1 MIIATAGHVDHGK
14 THLLQALTGTNA
26 DRLPEEQKRGLTID
40 LGYAFM
46 PYHSQQTQQQ
56 ETLGFIDVPGH
67 EKFLSNMLAG
77 VGTAHHAM
85 LIVAGDEGMMA
96 QSYEHLAILR
106 LLAMDSLTVVITKSD
121 LTTLEQQQQLEAQL
135 IQLLFQQGFTEPKIF
150 HCSAFTG
157 DGIDVLKAHL
167 ITLADNEKQQQND
180 LGFRLAIDRAFH
192 VKGAGLV
199 VTGTA
204 LSGSIKVGDSL
215 QFISHNKLKQ
225 GQTQAKTVRIKGL
238 HAQGNTAQAAATNQ
252 RVAINIVGDIDKN
265 ELNRGDWLVSIVPDA
280 VINRVTITLAANT
293 DIKHW
298 QAVQVFHAAAHTT
311 GRIALLETDKAKA
324 GEHVLAEITFD
335 SPLCLAEQDRL
346 LLRDPALKTNLGSGV
361 VIDLLPPN
369 RGKRKPERL
378 AYLTQRAELDS
389 LKDIIAFKLVNKPQ
403 SISELTW
410 QHQSQ
415 HIEQV
420 AGSAGSNVENDIT
433 QYGDFLCT
441 SAYQVQLQ
449 QNIIEKLALYHQQEN
464 DHIGL
469 GKDRLYRITALN
481 QPAAIFNEL
490 LAQLLAQQSIINTR
504 GWLHLAS
511 HQLQLTELEQKSWQR
526 IAQIMQQ
533 NSMPWWVRDLAN
545 ECDLDEDELRALSYK
560 LAQLGYISAI
570 VKDRYVSHDYLIS
583 IANRVRAHIGHHQK
597 LETAEFRTISQ
608 LGRKVAIQILEYFDK
623 IGFTKR
629 KFNYRE
635 LRDEGLLKG

>member
-46 PYHSQQTQQQ
+46 PYLSAITQQQ
-56 ETLGFIDVPGH
+56 EILGFIDVPGH

-77 VGTAHHAM
+77 VGTTHHAM

-121 LTTLEQQQQLEAQL
+121 LTTVEQQQQLEAQL
-135 IQLLFQQGFTEPKIF
+135 TQLLFQQGFTEPKIF

-167 ITLADNEKQQQND
+167 IALADNEKQQQND

-204 LSGSIKVGDSL
+204 LSGNIAVGDSL
-215 QFISHNKLKQ
+215 QFVSHHKLKQ
-225 GQTQAKTVRIKGL
+225 GQAQTKTVRIKGL
-238 HAQGNTAQAAATNQ
+238 HAQGKTAQTATENQ
-252 RVAINIVGDIDKN
+252 RVAMNIVGDIDKQD
-265 ELNRGDWLVSIVPDA
+265 LNRGDWLVEIAPNT
-280 VINRVTITLAANT
+280 VINRVAVALTANT

-346 LLRDPALKTNLGSGV
+346 LLRDPALKINLGSGV

-378 AYLTQRAELDS
+378 AYLTQRATLHAT
-389 LKDIIAFKLVNKPQ
+389 KDIIAFKLANKPQ
-403 SISELTW
+403 SISELKW
-410 QHQSQ
+410 QHQCSN
-415 HIEQV
+415 IEQV
-420 AGSAGSNVENDIT
+420 ACQQVDNEIS

-441 SAYQVQLQ
+441 SGYKTQLQ
-449 QNIIEKLALYHQQEN
+449 QLIIEKLAQYHLQEN

-469 GKDRLYRITALN
+469 GKDRLYRIAALN
-481 QPAAIFNEL
+481 QPTTIFNAL
-490 LAQLLAQQSIINTR
+490 LTQLLAQQRIINTR

-511 HQLQLTELEQKSWQR
+511 HQLQLTEQEQKHWLHV
-526 IAQIMQQ
+526 AQMMQTSQ
-533 NSMPWWVRDLAN
+533 EPWWVRDLAN
-545 ECDLDEDELRALSYK
+545 ACDIDEDELRTLSYK

-570 VKDRYVSHDYLIS
+570 VKDRYVTHEYLIH
-583 IANRVRAHIGHHQK
+583 IANAVRKHIEQNQK
-597 LETAEFRTISQ
+597 LETADFRNLSQ
-608 LGRKVAIQILEYFDK
+608 LGRKVAVQILEYLDK

-635 LRDEGLLKG
+635 LRDEDLLKG

>member
-46 PYHSQQTQQQ
+46 PYLSATTQQQ

-121 LTTLEQQQQLEAQL
+121 LTTVEQQQQLEGQL
-135 IQLLFQQGFTEPKIF
+135 TQLLFQQGFTEPQIF
-150 HCSAFTG
+150 HCSAITG
-157 DGIDVLKAHL
+157 DGIDTLKQHL
-167 ITLADNEKQQQND
+167 IALCDSEKQQQEQQ
-180 LGFRLAIDRAFH
+180 GFRLAIDRAFH

-204 LSGSIKVGDSL
+204 LSGNIAVGDSL
-215 QFISHNKLKQ
+215 QFVSHHKLKQ
-225 GQTQAKTVRIKGL
+225 GQAQTKTVRIKGL
-238 HAQGNTAQAAATNQ
+238 HAQGRTAQTATANQ
-252 RVAINIVGDIDKN
+252 RVAMNIVGDIDKQD
-265 ELNRGDWLVSIVPDA
+265 LNRGDWLVEIAPNT
-280 VINRVTITLAANT
+280 VIKRVTVALTANT

-298 QAVQVFHAAAHTT
+298 QTVQVFHAATHTT
-311 GRIALLETDKAKA
+311 GRIALLETDEVKA
-324 GEHVLAEITFD
+324 GNSVLAEITFD

-346 LLRDPALKTNLGSGV
+346 LLRDPALKTNLGCGV

-378 AYLTQRAELDS
+378 AYLTQRAILNAT
-389 LKDIIAFKLVNKPQ
+389 KDIVAFKLANKPQ

-410 QHQSQ
+410 QHQCSN
-415 HIEQV
+415 IEHLACHQDDNEI
-420 AGSAGSNVENDIT
+420 S

-441 SAYQVQLQ
+441 STYQAQLQ
-449 QNIIEKLALYHQQEN
+449 QLIIEKLAQYHQQEN

-469 GKDRLYRITALN
+469 GKDRLYRIAALN
-481 QPAAIFNEL
+481 QPTAIFNAL
-490 LAQLLAQQSIINTR
+490 LTQLLAQQIIINTR

-511 HQLQLTELEQKSWQR
+511 HQLQLTEQEQKHWLH
-526 IAQIMQQ
+526 IAQMMLTSQE
-533 NSMPWWVRDLAN
+533 PWWVRDLAN
-545 ECDLDEDELRALSYK
+545 ACDIDEDELRTLSYK

-570 VKDRYVSHDYLIS
+570 VKDRYVTHEYLIH
-583 IANRVRAHIGHHQK
+583 IANAVRKHIEQNQK
-597 LETAEFRTISQ
+597 LETADFRNLSQ
-608 LGRKVAIQILEYFDK
+608 LGRKVAVQILEYLDK

-635 LRDEGLLKG
+635 LRDEDLLKG

>member
-46 PYHSQQTQQQ
+46 PYLSATTQQQ

-121 LTTLEQQQQLEAQL
+121 LTTVEQQQQLEAQL
-135 IQLLFQQGFTEPKIF
+135 TQLLFQQGFTEPQIF

-157 DGIDVLKAHL
+157 DGIGELKAHL
-167 ITLADNEKQQQND
+167 IALADNEKQQQND

-204 LSGSIKVGDSL
+204 LSGNIAVGDSL
-215 QFISHNKLKQ
+215 QFVNHHKLKQ
-225 GQTQAKTVRIKGL
+225 DQAQTKTVRIKGL
-238 HAQGNTAQAAATNQ
+238 HAQGKTAQTATANQ
-252 RVAINIVGDIDKN
+252 RVAINVVGDIDKQD
-265 ELNRGDWLVSIVPDA
+265 LNRGDWLVEIAPNTVIKRVAIVL
-280 VINRVTITLAANT
+280 TANT

-298 QAVQVFHAAAHTT
+298 QTVQVFHAATHTT
-311 GRIALLETDKAKA
+311 GRIALLEADEVKVNHSA
-324 GEHVLAEITFD
+324 LAEITFD

-346 LLRDPALKTNLGSGV
+346 LLRDPALKTNLGSGL

-378 AYLTQRAELDS
+378 AYLTQRATLS
-389 LKDIIAFKLVNKPQ
+389 ATKDIIAFKLANKPQ

-410 QHQSQ
+410 QHQCSN
-415 HIEQV
+415 IEQV
-420 AGSAGSNVENDIT
+420 ACDQVDNEIS

-441 SAYQVQLQ
+441 SDYQTQLQ
-449 QNIIEKLALYHQQEN
+449 QLIIEKLAQYHQQEN

-469 GKDRLYRITALN
+469 GKDRLYRIAALN
-481 QPAAIFNEL
+481 QPMTIFNAL
-490 LAQLLAQQSIINTR
+490 LTQLLTQRRIINTR
-504 GWLHLAS
+504 SWLHLAS
-511 HQLQLTELEQKSWQR
+511 HQLQLTEQEQKHWLHV
-526 IAQIMQQ
+526 AQMMQTSQ
-533 NSMPWWVRDLAN
+533 EPWWVRDLAN
-545 ECDLDEDELRALSYK
+545 ACDIDEDELRTLSYK

-570 VKDRYVSHDYLIS
+570 VKDRYVTHEYLIH
-583 IANRVRAHIGHHQK
+583 IANAVRKHIEQNQK
-597 LETAEFRTISQ
+597 LETADFRNLSQ
-608 LGRKVAIQILEYFDK
+608 LGRKVAVQILEHLDK
-623 IGFTKR
+623 IGFTKG

-635 LRDEGLLKG
+635 LRDEDLLKG

>member
-26 DRLPEEQKRGLTID
+26 DRLPEEQQRGLTID

-46 PYHSQQTQQQ
+46 PYLSAITQQQ

-121 LTTLEQQQQLEAQL
+121 LTTVEQQQQLEAQL
-135 IQLLFQQGFTEPKIF
+135 TQLLFQQGFIEPQIF
-150 HCSAFTG
+150 HCSAITG
-157 DGIDVLKAHL
+157 DGIDTLQQHL
-167 ITLADNEKQQQND
+167 IALCDSEKQQQAQQ
-180 LGFRLAIDRAFH
+180 GFRLAIDRAFH

-204 LSGSIKVGDSL
+204 LSGNIAVGDSL
-215 QFISHNKLKQ
+215 QFVSHQKLKQ
-225 GQTQAKTVRIKGL
+225 GQTQTKTVRIKGL
-238 HAQGNTAQAAATNQ
+238 HAQGNTAQTATANQ
-252 RVAINIVGDIDKN
+252 RVAINIVGDIDKQD
-265 ELNRGDWLVSIVPDA
+265 LNRGDWLVEIAPNT
-280 VINRVTITLAANT
+280 VIKRVTVALTANT

-298 QAVQVFHAAAHTT
+298 QTVQVFHAATHAT
-311 GRIALLETDKAKA
+311 GHIALLETDEVKA
-324 GEHVLAEITFD
+324 GNSALAEITFD

-346 LLRDPALKTNLGSGV
+346 LLRDPALKTNLGSGL

-378 AYLTQRAELDS
+378 AYLTQRATLHAT
-389 LKDIIAFKLVNKPQ
+389 KDIVAFKLANKPQ
-403 SISELTW
+403 SIRELTW
-410 QHQSQ
+410 QHQCSN
-415 HIEQV
+415 IEQV
-420 AGSAGSNVENDIT
+420 TCHQADNEIS

-441 SAYQVQLQ
+441 STYQAQLQ
-449 QNIIEKLALYHQQEN
+449 QLIIEKLAQYHQQEN

-469 GKDRLYRITALN
+469 GKDRLYRIAALN
-481 QPAAIFNEL
+481 QPTAIFNAL
-490 LAQLLAQQSIINTR
+490 LTQLLAQQRIINTR

-511 HQLQLTELEQKSWQR
+511 HQLQLTEQEQNHW
-526 IAQIMQQ
+526 IHVAQMMQTSQ
-533 NSMPWWVRDLAN
+533 EPWWVRDLAN
-545 ECDLDEDELRALSYK
+545 ACDIDEDELRTLSYK

-570 VKDRYVSHDYLIS
+570 VKDRYVTHEYLIH
-583 IANRVRAHIGHHQK
+583 IANAVRKHIEQNQK
-597 LETAEFRTISQ
+597 LETADFRNLSQ
-608 LGRKVAIQILEYFDK
+608 LGRKVAVQILEYLDK

-635 LRDEGLLKG
+635 LRDEDLLKG

>member
-46 PYHSQQTQQQ
+46 PYLSATTQQQ

-121 LTTLEQQQQLEAQL
+121 LTTVEQLQQLEAQL
-135 IQLLFQQGFTEPKIF
+135 TQLLFQQGFTEPQIF
-150 HCSAFTG
+150 HCSAITG
-157 DGIDVLKAHL
+157 DGIDTLKQHL
-167 ITLADNEKQQQND
+167 IALCDNEKQQQEQQ
-180 LGFRLAIDRAFH
+180 GFRLAIDRAFH

-204 LSGSIKVGDSL
+204 LSGNIAVGDSL
-215 QFISHNKLKQ
+215 QFVSHHKLKQ
-225 GQTQAKTVRIKGL
+225 GQAQTKTVRIKGL
-238 HAQGNTAQAAATNQ
+238 HVQGKTAQTATENQ
-252 RVAINIVGDIDKN
+252 RVAMNIVGDIDKQD
-265 ELNRGDWLVSIVPDA
+265 LNRGDWLVEIAPNT
-280 VINRVTITLAANT
+280 VINRVAVALTANT

-298 QAVQVFHAAAHTT
+298 QAVQVFHAATHTT
-311 GRIALLETDKAKA
+311 ARIALLETDEVKA
-324 GEHVLAEITFD
+324 GNSALAEITFD

-346 LLRDPALKTNLGSGV
+346 LLRDPALKTNLGSGL

-378 AYLTQRAELDS
+378 AYLTQRATLNAT
-389 LKDIIAFKLVNKPQ
+389 KDIVAFKLANKPQ

-410 QHQSQ
+410 QHQCSN
-415 HIEQV
+415 IEQV
-420 AGSAGSNVENDIT
+420 ACHQDDNQIN
-433 QYGDFLCT
+433 QYGDYLCT
-441 SAYQVQLQ
+441 SDYQAQLQ
-449 QNIIEKLALYHQQEN
+449 QLIIEKLAQYHQQEN

-469 GKDRLYRITALN
+469 GKDRLYRIAALN
-481 QPAAIFNEL
+481 QPTTIFNAL
-490 LAQLLAQQSIINTR
+490 LTQLLAQQRIINTR

-511 HQLQLTELEQKSWQR
+511 HQLQLTEQEQKHW
-526 IAQIMQQ
+526 IHVAQMMQ
-533 NSMPWWVRDLAN
+533 STREPWWVRDLAN
-545 ECDLDEDELRALSYK
+545 ACDIDEDELRTLSYK

-570 VKDRYVSHDYLIS
+570 VKDRYVTHEYLIH
-583 IANRVRAHIGHHQK
+583 IANAVRKHIEQNQK
-597 LETAEFRTISQ
+597 LETANFRNLSQ
-608 LGRKVAIQILEYFDK
+608 LGRKVAVQILEYLDK

-635 LRDEGLLKG
+635 LRDEDLLKG

>member
-46 PYHSQQTQQQ
+46 PYLSATTQQQ

-121 LTTLEQQQQLEAQL
+121 LTTVEQQQQLEAQL
-135 IQLLFQQGFTEPKIF
+135 TQLLFEQGFTEPQIF

-167 ITLADNEKQQQND
+167 IALADNERQQQND

-204 LSGSIKVGDSL
+204 LSGNIAVGDSL
-215 QFISHNKLKQ
+215 QFVSHHKLKQ
-225 GQTQAKTVRIKGL
+225 GQAQTKTVRIKGL
-238 HAQGNTAQAAATNQ
+238 HAQGKTAQTATENQ
-252 RVAINIVGDIDKN
+252 RVAINVVGDIDKQD
-265 ELNRGDWLVSIVPDA
+265 LNRGDWLVEIASNT
-280 VINRVTITLAANT
+280 VIKRVTVALTTNT

-298 QAVQVFHAAAHTT
+298 QMVQVFHAATHTT
-311 GRIALLETDKAKA
+311 GRIALLETDEVKA
-324 GEHVLAEITFD
+324 GNPALAEITFD

-346 LLRDPALKTNLGSGV
+346 LLRDPALKTNLGCGV

-369 RGKRKPERL
+369 RGKRKTERL
-378 AYLTQRAELDS
+378 AYLTQRATLS
-389 LKDIIAFKLVNKPQ
+389 ATKDIIAFKLANKPQ

-410 QHQSQ
+410 QHQCSN
-415 HIEQV
+415 IEQIACHQV
-420 AGSAGSNVENDIT
+420 DNQIS

-441 SAYQVQLQ
+441 SDYQTQLQ
-449 QNIIEKLALYHQQEN
+449 QLIIEKLAQYHQQEN

-469 GKDRLYRITALN
+469 GKDRLYRMAALN
-481 QPAAIFNEL
+481 QPTAIFNAL
-490 LAQLLAQQSIINTR
+490 LMQLLAQQIIINTR

-511 HQLQLTELEQKSWQR
+511 HQLQLTEQEQHHWLHV
-526 IAQIMQQ
+526 AQMMQTSQ
-533 NSMPWWVRDLAN
+533 EPWWVRDLAN
-545 ECDLDEDELRALSYK
+545 ACDIGEDELRTLSYK

-570 VKDRYVSHDYLIS
+570 VKDRYVTHEYLIY
-583 IANRVRAHIGHHQK
+583 IANAVRKHIEQNQK
-597 LETAEFRTISQ
+597 LETADFRNLSQ
-608 LGRKVAIQILEYFDK
+608 LGRKVAVQILEYLDK

-635 LRDEGLLKG
+635 LRDEDLLKG

>member
-14 THLLQALTGTNA
+14 THLLQALTGINT

-46 PYHSQQTQQQ
+46 PYYSAQTQQQ

-96 QSYEHLAILR
+96 QSYEHLVILR

-121 LTTLEQQQQLEAQL
+121 LTTLAQQQQLEAQL
-135 IQLLFQQGFTEPKIF
+135 TQLLFQQGFTEPKIF

-157 DGIDVLKAHL
+157 DGIDELKTHL
-167 ITLADNEKQQQND
+167 IALADNEKQQQND

-204 LSGSIKVGDSL
+204 LSGNVKVGDSL
-215 QFISHNKLKQ
+215 SFVSHNKLKQ
-225 GQTQAKTVRIKGL
+225 GQTQAKNVRIKGL
-238 HAQGNTAQAAATNQ
+238 HAQGNTAQVATSNQ
-252 RVAINIVGDIDKN
+252 RVAMNIVGDIDKD
-265 ELNRGDWLVSIVPDA
+265 ELSRGDWLVNIVPGV
-280 VINRVTITLAANT
+280 VINRVTMTLTANT
-293 DIKHW
+293 DIRHW

-378 AYLTQRAELDS
+378 TYLTQRAELDS
-389 LKDIIAFKLVNKPQ
+389 IKDIISFKLENKPQ

-410 QHQSQ
+410 QHQNQ
-415 HIEQV
+415 HIEQI
-420 AGSAGSNVENDIT
+420 AASNVKNDIT

-441 SAYQVQLQ
+441 SAYQAQLQ
-449 QNIIEKLALYHQQEN
+449 LHIIEKLTQYHQQEN

-469 GKDRLYRITALN
+469 GKDRLYRIAALN

-511 HQLQLTELEQKSWQR
+511 HQLQLTELEQKSWQH

-533 NSMPWWVRDLAN
+533 NPTPWWVRDLAN
-545 ECDLDEDELRALSYK
+545 ECDFDEDELRSLSYK

-583 IANRVRAHIGHHQK
+583 IANRVREHIEHHQK

-635 LRDEGLLKG
+635 LRDEALLKE